1 LLLIEREFSVA
12 DIKKLENRLGVSLV
26 KPQLLELALVHSS
39 YTNENPARATGHN
52 ERLEFLGDAVL
63 DLIVADKLYQDFPDI
78 TEGDMTR
85 LRASLVRRETLARL
99 AGDIDLGAYLFMGK
113 GEESSGGRKKLP
125 NLAGALEAVIAAI
138 YLDLGMDTVRKMV
151 LDLYT
156 EEWKKLNSREH
167 GADYK
172 SKLQEITQSRFQE
185 IPAYRLISETGPDH
199 DKQFMVEVIVRAKV
213 IGSGAGKSKKL
224 AETEAARQ
232 AIIRLEKSFTE

>member
-1 LLLIEREFSVA
+1 VA
-12 DIKKLENRLGVSLV
+12 DIKELEKRLGISL
-26 KPQLLELALVHSS
+26 KTRPLLEQALIHSS

-99 AGDIDLGAYLFMGK
+99 AEDIDLGAYLFMGK
-113 GEESSGGRKKLP
+113 GEESTGGRKKLP
-125 NLAGALEAVIAAI
+125 NLAGALEAVIAAV
-138 YLDLGMDTVRKMV
+138 YLDMGMDTVRKMV
-151 LDLYT
+151 LDLFT
-156 EEWKKLNSREH
+156 GEWKKLTSREH
-167 GADYK
+167 GIDYK

-185 IPAYRLISETGPDH
+185 IPAYRLASEMGPDH
-199 DKQFMVEVIVRAKV
+199 DKQFMVEVLVRAKV
-213 IGSGAGKSKKL
+213 VGSGAGKSKKL

-232 AIIRLEKSFTE
+232 AIQHLEKGFTE